1 MFAEDEAPDPPVFP
15 GDEAPD
21 PPVFAGDEA
30 PDPPVF
36 AGDEAHLLGLVGG
49 GDPAGLPP
57 LLVPT
62 VDDVEHVPEVEA
74 QRLAEEAAVCRLV
87 VVKQS
92 PGGWRTGGK
101 GGFTK

>member
-1 MFAEDEAPDPPVFP
+1 MKHPH
-15 GDEAPD
+15 
-21 PPVFAGDEA
+21 
-30 PDPPVF
+30 PPVF

-62 VDDVEHVPEVEA
+62 VDDVQDVPEVEA

-92 PGGWRTGGK
+92 PGGGRRAAGT
-101 GGFTK
+101 GGFTNRALEEDGEQQVQVGSQGRVRYFKL